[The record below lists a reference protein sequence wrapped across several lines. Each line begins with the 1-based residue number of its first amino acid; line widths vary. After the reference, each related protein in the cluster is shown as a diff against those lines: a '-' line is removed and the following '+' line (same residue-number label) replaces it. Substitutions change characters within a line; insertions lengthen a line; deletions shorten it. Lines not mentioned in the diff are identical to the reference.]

1 MNNEKMLE
9 SINKILST
17 EQEKRF
23 NALVKLK
30 EQLIK
35 DLRFEM
41 EWEKGTP
48 KKELTIINNMMK
60 RNKYNEQLQKAIP
73 YFNKFAFTDGHILF
87 ITNTNHSF
95 EEIEKPIDFY
105 NSIVKHISGDY
116 EVEFNL
122 IELKLFVKETK
133 GNNLLEP
140 YVFKLGNKLM
150 GINAQLLID
159 AIEFIGKNTFLV
171 DEINK
176 PVYAKNEEKEV
187 VLLPVMLKKDTEYII
202 QEVEYYQY

>member
-35 DLRFEM
+35 DLRLEM

-48 KKELTIINNMMK
+48 KKELTIINKMMK
-60 RNKYNEQLQKAIP
+60 RNKYNEHLQKAIP
-73 YFNKFAFTDGHILF
+73 YFDKFAFTDGHILF

-95 EEIEKPIDFY
+95 EELESTIDLY
-105 NSIVKHISGDY
+105 SIVKNISGHY
-116 EVEFNL
+116 GVEFNL
-122 IELKLFVKETK
+122 LELKLFVKETK

-150 GINAQLLID
+150 GINAQLLIE
-159 AIEFIGKNTFLV
+159 AIEFIGKNTFIV

-176 PVYAKNEEKEV
+176 PLYTKNEEKEV
-187 VLLPVMLKKDTEYII
+187 VLLPVMLRKDTEYTI
-202 QEVEYYQY
+202 QEVGYYHY